1 MTRMKWPPDLPSP
14 VQPVHWSLT
23 VECGI
28 KMWVKRDD
36 LIHDWV
42 SGNKYRKLKYNLQK
56 VKNSEYKGIL
66 TFGGAFSNHLYAVAG
81 VCKLEG
87 IASVGIIRGDGFDP
101 ANPTLAFYK
110 SAGMKMYFVSRTEYR
125 SITDDIIQNILI
137 NYPDYLIVP
146 EGGSNEDGVLGAS
159 EIMHEF
165 YSQCD
170 IQPDYVLV
178 AGGTGGTAAGILQ
191 SLKPSTAL
199 RVYGALKSDYLIQE
213 IHRLS
218 RLEQLPS
225 GFRYYPETIFGG
237 YARWNQELLDF
248 ITEFES
254 ETGIEIDHI
263 YNAKL
268 LYAFK
273 EHMKNGV
280 IPSGSRVLWI
290 HTGGLQGKAGLRYRM
305 HKKQNSGIVH

>member
-1 MTRMKWPPDLPSP
+1 MKWPPDLPSP
-14 VQPVHWSLT
+14 VQPVQWSLA
-23 VECGI
+23 VEYGI

-81 VCKLEG
+81 VCNLEG

-101 ANPTLAFYK
+101 ANPTLAFCE
-110 SAGMKMYFVSRTEYR
+110 SAGMKMHFVSRTEYR
-125 SITDDIIQNILI
+125 SVTGEIIQNIWI
-137 NYPDYLIVP
+137 NYPDYLNVP
-146 EGGSNEDGVLGAS
+146 EGGSNEDGVAGAS
-159 EIMHEF
+159 EIIHEF

-191 SLKPSTAL
+191 SLNPSTAL
-199 RVYGALKSDYLIQE
+199 RVYGALKSNYLAEE
-213 IHRLS
+213 ILRLS
-218 RLEQLPS
+218 GLEHLPP

-248 ITEFES
+248 ITQFES
-254 ETGIEIDHI
+254 ETGIEIDHV
-263 YNAKL
+263 YNGKL
-268 LYAFK
+268 LYAFR
-273 EHMKNGV
+273 EHVKQGV

-305 HKKQNSGIVH
+305 NKKQNSGIVH